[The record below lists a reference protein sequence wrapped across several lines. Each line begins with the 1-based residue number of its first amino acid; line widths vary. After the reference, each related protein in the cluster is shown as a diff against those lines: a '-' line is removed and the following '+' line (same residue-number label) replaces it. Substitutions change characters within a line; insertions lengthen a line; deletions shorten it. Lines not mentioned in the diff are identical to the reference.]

1 MDKYAAGD
9 SGHGLAR
16 ASVIINNTNIVAS
29 THIGLVKLVNED
41 RHFLGSL
48 DDGSL
53 VLAVADGL
61 GGDVSSDVAAE
72 IAMDRIAR
80 LKSLNP
86 GREAKELD
94 AFARELDL
102 IIDKKARTHPS
113 LTYMATTLVCLV
125 LRFDTIH
132 WLNAGDSR
140 FYILRDNRLIQVT
153 QDQTLA
159 RVLVEEGKLKPGD
172 AEGHFSSDIL
182 DQCLGYGTCDPET
195 GSLRVKKNDLLI
207 LATDGMYKM
216 VGLDEILT
224 LLTGDTTLEEKIEAL
239 MSAAL
244 AAGGT
249 DNITIVLARV

>member
-1 MDKYAAGD
+1 MDKYLAGN

-29 THIGLVKLVNED
+29 THIGLVKSVNED
-41 RHFLGSL
+41 RYFLGSL

-53 VLAVADGL
+53 ALAVADGL

-86 GREAKELD
+86 GSEAKELD
-94 AFARELDL
+94 ALARELDL

-132 WLNAGDSR
+132 WVNAGDSR

-159 RVLVEEGKLKPGD
+159 RVLVEEGRLKPED

-224 LLTGDTTLEEKIEAL
+224 LLTGDTTLEEKIDAL

-244 AAGGT
+244 EAGGT
-249 DNITIVLARV
+249 DNITIILARV